1 MIEFSSKSAKETIAL
16 GEKLAKKLDGGTV
29 VDFYGGLGMGKTTI
43 ISGIAKGIVLT
54 CNVSSPTF
62 AIVNVYGE
70 HNELCHFD
78 MYRVESWDDLYST
91 GFFDY
96 IDMGSVLCVEWS
108 ENVENAFRYSTLLC
122 MAPSYDGTVF
132 TPMADFIH
140 RIKTKLFQN
149 RRVALV
155 ENASWAPSA
164 VKAMK
169 SEFETMKNI
178 DLIDNTVTIKT
189 TLKEN
194 DIDALKSLADEIL
207 K

>member
-29 VDFYGGLGMGKTTI
+29 VAFYGGLGMGKTTL
-43 ISGIAKGIVLT
+43 ISGIAKGMGLT

-96 IDMGSVLCVEWS
+96 LDTGAVLVIEWS
-108 ENVENAFRYSTLLC
+108 ENIESALPEC
-122 MAPSYDGTVF
+122 A
-132 TPMADFIH
+132 I
-140 RIKTKLFQN
+140 RISIRRGEEDNQRIFQI
-149 RRVALV
+149 
-155 ENASWAPSA
+155 EG
-164 VKAMK
+164 M
-169 SEFETMKNI
+169 NI
-178 DLIDNTVTIKT
+178 
-189 TLKEN
+189 
-194 DIDALKSLADEIL
+194 
-207 K
+207 